1 MQTFIEKCVKGRY
14 SYISKRYKKA
24 NNNDLKFYDSK
35 HESEN
40 IIYLTNIQE
49 WFIRFI
55 RCLNFFQQRTRVFK
69 LIDTKN
75 FDSDKHSSNI
85 QQGWVLEVDI
95 EYPK

>member
-49 WFIRFI
+49 
-55 RCLNFFQQRTRVFK
+55 
-69 LIDTKN
+69 
-75 FDSDKHSSNI
+75 
-85 QQGWVLEVDI
+85 
-95 EYPK
+95 